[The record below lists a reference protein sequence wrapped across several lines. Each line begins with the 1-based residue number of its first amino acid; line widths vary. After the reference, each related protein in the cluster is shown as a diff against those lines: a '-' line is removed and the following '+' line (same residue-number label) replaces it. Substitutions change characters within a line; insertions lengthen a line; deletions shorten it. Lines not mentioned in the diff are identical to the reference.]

1 MENLIVSN
9 NPTAMG
15 RIKSSNLFKIT
26 FGFRET
32 SLIIIILLVSG
43 VLTILSPQFLTSSNL
58 ASTGIALVADGI
70 IAIGMTVALVLGAFD
85 LSVGSIMGLASVVAG
100 SLYLAGVEIWFAC
113 LAAIIVGI
121 ICGVINGL
129 FVGKVGL
136 NPFITTLAMMGIAR
150 GTAYIFTQ
158 GSPLSIGGIP
168 ESFRFI
174 GTGSIAGVPFMII
187 LLIIGTIVFDYLMRK
202 SEAFRKV
209 FYIGSNEKA
218 AVLSGINVTKIK
230 MGVFIL
236 TALLASIAG
245 IITLAR
251 FSVASPTTGD
261 SAELRAIAAA
271 VIGGTSLKGGEGS
284 IFGAV
289 LGVLLLAVINN
300 GLVLL
305 NVSVYWQQFV
315 TFMILLVAVTMDHIG
330 QKRKSI

>member
-1 MENLIVSN
+1 MIVSN
-9 NPTAMG
+9 NLSTMG
-15 RIKSSNLFKIT
+15 RIKSSNLFKVT

-32 SLIIIILLVSG
+32 SLLIIIFLVSA
-43 VLTILSPQFLTSSNL
+43 VLTILSPQFLTSGNMT
-58 ASTGIALVADGI
+58 STGIALVTDGI
-70 IAIGMTVALVLGAFD
+70 IAIGMTVALVSGAFD

-100 SLYLAGVEIWFAC
+100 SLYLAGIEIWSAC
-113 LAAIIVGI
+113 LVAILVGL
-121 ICGVINGL
+121 ICGLINGL

-150 GTAYIFTQ
+150 GSAYIFTE

-187 LLIIGTIVFDYLMRK
+187 LLIIGTIAFDYLMRK

-230 MGVFIL
+230 MGVFVL

-284 IFGAV
+284 VFGAV

-315 TFMILLVAVTMDHIG
+315 TFMILLIAVTIDHIG
-330 QKRKSI
+330 QKRKTI